1 MQRGRPGQC
10 DARGRTGRCPKCE
23 AKLHLV
29 CEPSDLQPNEPV
41 RLECRRWHSGPV
53 PKPCGWKV
61 AITPANKSEVLR
73 LHLADS
79 WEGDLSVNKYSVLCN
94 LGV

>member
-1 MQRGRPGQC
+1 M
-10 DARGRTGRCPKCE
+10 
-23 AKLHLV
+23 L
-29 CEPSDLQPNEPV
+29 
-41 RLECRRWHSGPV
+41 RRWHSGPV

-73 LHLADS
+73 LRLADS
-79 WEGDLSVNKYSVLCN
+79 WESDLSVNKYSVLRA

>member
-1 MQRGRPGQC
+1 M
-10 DARGRTGRCPKCE
+10 
-23 AKLHLV
+23 

-73 LHLADS
+73 LRLADS
-79 WEGDLSVNKYSVLCN
+79 WESDLSVNKYSVLRA